1 MKRETVFLKVIV
13 FLLAL
18 PVFALCIWIVPRIGT
33 DLAEAYPDFWVY
45 FLLGSAYGS
54 ALVYFAALYQAL
66 RILSYIDK
74 NIAFSHQSV
83 RALKLIRNYAF
94 IISLL
99 YVIASPFLYFIAD
112 QEDAPGIIAFGLII
126 ILASTTIGV
135 FAAVLKTLLKNAI
148 DMKAENELTI

>member
-18 PVFALCIWIVPRIGT
+18 PVFALCIWIIPHVGGE
-33 DLAEAYPDFWVY
+33 LAQAYPDFWVY

-66 RILSYIDK
+66 RLLNYIDK
-74 NIAFSHQSV
+74 NNAFSHQSV

-94 IISLL
+94 IISVL

-112 QEDAPGIIAFGLII
+112 QEDAPGIMAFGVII
-126 ILASTTIGV
+126 ILASATIGV
-135 FAAVLKTLLKNAI
+135 FAAVLKALLKNAI